1 VTGSTAVHRALECVD
16 EERDAVRD
24 RGTAFETFAQRVR
37 AVPAEQPGSVQ
48 PQQTATALSTTVTQ
62 APPPQG
68 STPSTPISRCVTVR
82 EAFAETVRP
91 HSVADLEA
99 DESLV
104 ETVAAELTEDIAVAL
119 VAESDWTP
127 ALKSAVREAIST
139 RQREIES
146 LQELLQREC
155 SALEAAIEEIDEIV
169 DWLRETADES
179 LLQCDFDA
187 LQAKHERLEE
197 YRDRLEA
204 RIDRRQAQFSE
215 STNRY
220 GPGGTR
226 YRSVVTSVYSDL
238 SVRYPLLS
246 TVTRLYGICDGCQR
260 SVRSQLTRRV

>member
-1 VTGSTAVHRALECVD
+1 MTGSTAVHRALECVG

-48 PQQTATALSTTVTQ
+48 PQQTAPALSTTVTQ

-68 STPSTPISRCVTVR
+68 STPSTPIGRCVTVR

-91 HSVADLEA
+91 HSVADCDAE
-99 DESLV
+99 ETLV
-104 ETVAAELTEDIAVAL
+104 ETIAAELTEDIAVAL
-119 VAESDWTP
+119 VTENGWTP
-127 ALKSAVREAIST
+127 ALKCAVLEAVST
-139 RQREIES
+139 RRREVES
-146 LQELLQREC
+146 LQELLQRER
-155 SALEAAIEEIDEIV
+155 SALETAIEEIDEIV
-169 DWLRETADES
+169 DWLQATAGES
-179 LLQCDFDA
+179 LLQCNFDA

-226 YRSVVTSVYSDL
+226 YRTVVRSVYSAL

-246 TVTRLYGICDGCQR
+246 TGTRLYGICEGCQR
-260 SVRSQLTRRV
+260 AVRSQLTRRV